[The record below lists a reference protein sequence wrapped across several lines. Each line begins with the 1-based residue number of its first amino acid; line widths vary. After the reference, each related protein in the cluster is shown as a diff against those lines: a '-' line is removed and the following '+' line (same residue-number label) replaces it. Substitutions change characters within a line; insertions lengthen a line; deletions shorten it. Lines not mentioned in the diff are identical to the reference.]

1 MAGGPSGP
9 GASASA
15 HATEAPR
22 TSGTLL
28 KFTMECVRLGA
39 ARSGYNC

>member
-1 MAGGPSGP
+1 MNGGPSGS

-15 HATEAPR
+15 HATGAPR
-22 TSGTLL
+22 TSGTFLT
-28 KFTMECVRLGA
+28 FAMECVRLGA